1 MNKKFS
7 TLVAAILAAG
17 AWTTANA
24 VEVNSSQFTSAI
36 KEKVLS
42 IDDLKTVFGDEWDG
56 KIELTE
62 SVDLSSGE
70 IKYVVIEDE
79 DVVLTVAKDKK
90 DVTFKGRIVIGAEGV
105 TVSNLKIVNTPVNED
120 ANGYWTKTA
129 ITAFADKVTITG
141 NEISVADAPA
151 GVLANGVVLYPQS
164 EKVTWNVSGNTFE
177 GLNQSVEDEANAP
190 GGAWYSSAIQV
201 YQGTKGE
208 KKQNDPLADSGLAGV
223 NYSGDDVPTTAKAT
237 PVVKE
242 GLNAAA
248 LASGN
253 TFEDCSAD
261 VFVRNNVELAS
272 DATTEAAYVSFS
284 DAETGAETINAAVK
298 AALTEAIKTVAKNG
312 SVNFNGTAAE
322 LAEMLESVTDLST
335 DVAVNTTDGA
345 VTPGVTLP
353 EAELTIGNEDTDP
366 KVALAASYVD
376 GEYYY
381 LVVRTADASKLLST
395 EDGKLAAEVNTAVTE
410 VSDNYLWTVKSA
422 TSNKHDHIDYVFVN
436 KAGVELELCS
446 ANPAAYGKQG
456 VALKVSDEL
465 GALDDLTAD
474 EVLYFGLY
482 RQPSH
487 LLEAQ
492 DMNALHNG
500 GFYVSF
506 NKTAGTEAFAGLLK
520 AEGAN
525 DATSFVLKNEDG
537 SYIIAKATNVA
548 GSNVNEYVYAFE
560 LTDKVAEAS
569 SFRFWHTPINVEDN
583 HALLTK
589 IDSIQVYVPTKES
602 GVKDWATLGTYG
614 LTTDNTKTLGASLE
628 TELAPVSI
636 NLTDYT
642 VKPEEFLKNGF
653 AVIKQLNEDVD
664 LFVVASTC
672 DDEIALAESVV
683 NDVEKQW
690 AVSYDVEKKEYT
702 MKNRENT
709 AVTATIS
716 YTKLRENGDKEDN
729 IYVYGGK
736 EYEITFVPVDA
747 SSNYYKYLSEGTDKN
762 DPDLAEK
769 SFVMSYWSTVFN
781 GYANVAINDK
791 DWAFIDT
798 KAVQAEFTATAVD
811 TVAAKSLINYY
822 DATKKEWKKNEPVLK
837 APVYEFTV
845 GDLEFGLNENGK
857 FALLE
862 DGATAMAIRV
872 AGEHFNLAKVEESAW
887 AGKVYVGNNDSYMYS
902 VNCLYDDNKNTLFM
916 VADNNRPEYRRL
928 GKTVKDGYN
937 DMEGDLNIL
946 KFFRTNDENQFLYE
960 NTMNRNANNGAASLN
975 FLGETNLA
983 DKPANAQLPFL
994 VDTAY
999 IRNET
1004 RKPLYLLSV
1013 RNEFVK
1019 GKEAVACPDHG
1030 FDPNCPHWTAGTPDH
1045 RTGAYLVTLDDS
1057 VATYAQAKYQ
1067 GNIRLAFV
1075 DATHV
1080 GDSLIIASSKHTGT
1094 KTAKNDTLSFVDNK
1108 GKQVMN
1114 AATFAFKL
1122 VDRAVD
1128 PEGDKATFI
1137 IEAVEKAGVKRYV
1150 RVHNTVPVLVSD
1162 IDEAAT
1168 FEVMAAA
1175 EGETATSNEGIEA
1188 TGVSVVATNGAVI
1201 VKGAEGKNVVI
1212 TNVLGQQVANTV
1224 VSSSEATI
1232 SAPAGVVVVAV
1243 EGEAAVK
1250 AIVK

>member
-7 TLVAAILAAG
+7 TLVASLLLAG
-17 AWTTANA
+17 AWMTMDAA
-24 VEVNSSQFTSAI
+24 VVRVKPAI
-36 KEKVLS
+36 
-42 IDDLKTVFGDEWDG
+42 GG
-56 KIELTE
+56 
-62 SVDLSSGE
+62 
-70 IKYVVIEDE
+70 KYVVGIAGEAEGEVSAWTGTDMTLGNAATVDSEDDMAFELKAVEGKEGVFYLKNADNFLCFDSDGEGYLAWNETSKSKIEFKVNGGGLE
-79 DVVLTVAKDKK
+79 YVGLEEGTATFSGKLLIEVGETGSTVRLPYDGYVKPANTKALEFFVYND
-90 DVTFKGRIVIGAEGV
+90 DVTFAEETLELQDEAKTGEYYVIAATDEQILTDDGEGNV
-105 TVSNLKIVNTPVNED
+105 TAVEMT
-120 ANGYWTKTA
+120 
-129 ITAFADKVTITG
+129 
-141 NEISVADAPA
+141 
-151 GVLANGVVLYPQS
+151 
-164 EKVTWNVSGNTFE
+164 
-177 GLNQSVEDEANAP
+177 EDEAELDNVLWTITTGKAAD
-190 GGAWYSSAIQV
+190 GTTITYKLTNKKSGKSLVIENRDNFIVAGSAARFTLGV
-201 YQGTKGE
+201 G
-208 KKQNDPLADSGLAGV
+208 NDQLLGV
-223 NYSGDDVPTTAKAT
+223 NGDALEVNVTAANFGVYKS
-237 PVVKE
+237 PVVKLNSTKLNDMLSEGFNMTIKKTAAGKETIE
-242 GLNAAA
+242 GL
-248 LASGN
+248 
-253 TFEDCSAD
+253 
-261 VFVRNNVELAS
+261 
-272 DATTEAAYVSFS
+272 
-284 DAETGAETINAAVK
+284 
-298 AALTEAIKTVAKNG
+298 
-312 SVNFNGTAAE
+312 
-322 LAEMLESVTDLST
+322 
-335 DVAVNTTDGA
+335 
-345 VTPGVTLP
+345 
-353 EAELTIGNEDTDP
+353 
-366 KVALAASYVD
+366 
-376 GEYYY
+376 
-381 LVVRTADASKLLST
+381 
-395 EDGKLAAEVNTAVTE
+395 
-410 VSDNYLWTVKSA
+410 
-422 TSNKHDHIDYVFVN
+422 
-436 KAGVELELCS
+436 
-446 ANPAAYGKQG
+446 
-456 VALKVSDEL
+456 
-465 GALDDLTAD
+465 
-474 EVLYFGLY
+474 
-482 RQPSH
+482 
-487 LLEAQ
+487 
-492 DMNALHNG
+492 
-500 GFYVSF
+500 
-506 NKTAGTEAFAGLLK
+506 EAFAGDLV
-520 AEGAN
+520 ATQN
-525 DATSFVLKNEDG
+525 DKTRFQIKNGEKYIALNKTGWDADNTGVAQRKTKFV
-537 SYIIAKATNVA
+537 
-548 GSNVNEYVYAFE
+548 
-560 LTDKVAEAS
+560 LTDKVADACWFEFTQYAGTAS
-569 SFRFWHTPINVEDN
+569 ELVKEVTVYEKEDATEMYGKLFISSLEGKHVLTVTPE
-583 HALLTK
+583 LYEYET
-589 IDSIQVYVPTKES
+589 QKE
-602 GVKDWATLGTYG
+602 TLPYI
-614 LTTDNTKTLGASLE
+614 TLGADN
-628 TELAPVSI
+628 I
-636 NLTDYT
+636 

-664 LFVVASTC
+664 MFVVATTC
-672 DDEIALAESVV
+672 DNSIALAESVV

-690 AVSYDVEKKEYT
+690 AVSYDVEKKVYK
-702 MKNRENT
+702 MVNRENT
-709 AVTATIS
+709 AVEKEVS
-716 YTKLRENGDKEDN
+716 YTLLRENGDKKDN
-729 IYVYGGK
+729 IYVYNGT

-811 TVAAKSLINYY
+811 TVAAKTLINYY
-822 DATKKEWKKNEPVLK
+822 DATKKEWQKNEPVLK

-845 GDLEFGLNENGK
+845 GDLDFGLNKDGK
-857 FALLE
+857 FALLDDE
-862 DGATAMAIRV
+862 ATAMAIRV
-872 AGEHFNLAKVEESAW
+872 AGEHFNLAKAKDIEGKNTAKW
-887 AGKVYVGNNDSYMYS
+887 DGKVYVGNNDSYMYS

-1080 GDSLIIASSKHTGT
+1080 GDSLIIASSKYTGT
-1094 KTAKNDTLSFVDNK
+1094 KTTKNDTLSFVKKD
-1108 GKQVMN
+1108 GKQRMN

-1137 IEAVEKAGVKRYV
+1137 IEAVPASENGPARYV
-1150 RVHNTVPVLVSD
+1150 RVHNTVPVLVD
-1162 IDEAAT
+1162 NIAEAAT

-1224 VSSSEATI
+1224 VSSSEASI
-1232 SAPAGVVVVAV
+1232 AAPAGMVVVAV

>member
-24 VEVNSSQFTSAI
+24 VDVTPEQFSNAI
-36 KEKVLS
+36 SEKVLS
-42 IDDLKTVFGDEWDG
+42 IDVLKTALGDKWDS
-56 KIELTE
+56 KIELTGN
-62 SVDLSSGE
+62 VDLSES
-70 IKYVVIEDE
+70 KYVVIKGDE
-79 DVVLTVAKDKK
+79 GKDIVLTAAKDKE
-90 DVTFKGRIVIGAEGV
+90 VTFTGRIVIGTEGV
-105 TVSNLKIVNTPVNED
+105 TVSNLKIVNNPVNED

-129 ITAFADKVTITG
+129 ITAFANKVTITG
-141 NEISVADAPA
+141 NTISVGESATEGA
-151 GVLANGVVLYPQS
+151 LANGVVLYPQS
-164 EKVTWNVSGNTFE
+164 ENVEWTVSGNTFE
-177 GLNQSVEDEANAP
+177 GLNNVVDE
-190 GGAWYSSAIQV
+190 WYSSAIQV
-201 YQGTKGE
+201 YQGTAGE
-208 KKQNDPLADSGLAGV
+208 VKVGDPLADTELLGV
-223 NYSGDDVPTTAKAT
+223 NVESGDADNAT
-237 PVVKE
+237 PVIKK

-253 TFEDCSAD
+253 TFKKCAAD
-261 VFVRNNVELAS
+261 VFVRNNVELAEGAS
-272 DATTEAAYVSFS
+272 TEAAYVSNPE
-284 DAETGAETINAAVK
+284 DADQNDAVK
-298 AALTEAIKTVAKNG
+298 AALLDAIKSIVKDG
-312 SVNFNGTAAE
+312 SINFDGTAEEFAALITSDE
-322 LAEMLESVTDLST
+322 LADVENSTSVF
-335 DVAVNTTDGA
+335 VTTKDGA
-345 VTPGVTLP
+345 VTPGLTLL
-353 EAELTIGNEDTDP
+353 EEKLTIGSEEGDP
-366 KVALAASYVD
+366 EVALAASYVD

-381 LVVRTADASKLLST
+381 LVVKTEDASKLLST
-395 EDGKLAAEVNTAVTE
+395 DENKGLVAEANTDVTE
-410 VSDNYLWTVKSA
+410 ISDNYLWKVKSA

-446 ANPAAYGKQG
+446 ANKAAYDKKG
-456 VALKVSDEL
+456 VALVVSEEL
-465 GALDDLTAD
+465 SALDGLSAD

-487 LLEAQ
+487 LVNVE

-506 NKTAGTEAFAGLLK
+506 KDVAGTDAFNGLLK
-520 AEGAN
+520 AEGAVG
-525 DATSFVLKNEDG
+525 AEEFVLKNEDG
-537 SYIIAKATNVA
+537 SYIIAKATNVQ

-589 IDSIQVYVPTKES
+589 IDSIQVLVPTKES
-602 GVKDWATLGTYG
+602 GVKAWATLGTYG

-628 TELAPVSI
+628 TELDPVSI
-636 NLTDYT
+636 NLADYT

-653 AVIKQLNEDVD
+653 AVIKLLAENEDDTD
-664 LFVVASTC
+664 LFVVATGC
-672 DDEIALAESVV
+672 GEKKITLAESVV
-683 NDVEKQW
+683 NDLEKQW
-690 AVSYDVEKKEYT
+690 AISYDPEKKVYT
-702 MKNRENT
+702 MKNRENLEA
-709 AVTATIS
+709 AVIEIP

-729 IYVYGGK
+729 IYLYAGQ
-736 EYEITFVPVDA
+736 EYEITFVPVDE
-747 SSNYYKYLSEGTDKN
+747 SSNYYKYLSVDAA
-762 DPDLAEK
+762 DLEEK

-798 KAVQAEFTATAVD
+798 KVEQTEFTAAAVD
-811 TVAAKSLINYY
+811 TVKAKSLINYY
-822 DATKKEWKKNEPVLK
+822 DADKKEWKKNEPVLK
-837 APVYEFTV
+837 APVYEFNV
-845 GDLEFGLNENGK
+845 GELEFGLNNNGK

-862 DGATAMAIRV
+862 DGATQMAIRV

-887 AGKVYVGNNDSYMYS
+887 DGKVYVGNNDSYMYA
-902 VNCLYDDNKNTLFM
+902 VNCLYDDNKNTLFV

-928 GKTVKDGYN
+928 GATVKDGYN

-960 NTMNRNANNGAASLN
+960 NTMNRNAQNGDACLN

-983 DKPANAQLPFL
+983 DQPAKSQLPFL
-994 VDTAY
+994 VDTAF

-1045 RTGAYLVTLDDS
+1045 RTGAYLVALDDS

-1067 GNIRLAFV
+1067 GNVRLAFV

-1080 GDSLIIASSKHTGT
+1080 GDSLIIASSKYTG
-1094 KTAKNDTLSFVDNK
+1094 KKKDAAKDTLSFVTNK
-1108 GKQVMN
+1108 GAQKMN

-1128 PEGDKATFI
+1128 PEGDKAAFF
-1137 IEAVEKAGVKRYV
+1137 IEAVPATEGGTARYV
-1150 RVHNTVPVLVSD
+1150 RVHNTVPVLVSNL
-1162 IDEAAT
+1162 DEAAK

-1175 EGETATSNEGIEA
+1175 EGETATSNESIA
-1188 TGVSVVATNGAVI
+1188 TEGVKVIAGNGVVT

-1212 TNVLGQQVANTV
+1212 TNVLGQTIANTV
-1224 VSSSEATI
+1224 VSSDEATI
-1232 SAPAGVVVVAV
+1232 ATPAGVVVVAV

>member
-7 TLVAAILAAG
+7 TLVASLLLAG
-17 AWTTANA
+17 AWTTIDAA
-24 VEVNSSQFTSAI
+24 VV
-36 KEKVLS
+36 KVDPV
-42 IDDLKTVFGDEWDG
+42 IGG
-56 KIELTE
+56 
-62 SVDLSSGE
+62 
-70 IKYVVIEDE
+70 KYVVGIAGEAEGEVSAWTGTDMTLGNAEEVDSEADMNIELEAIEGE
-79 DVVLTVAKDKK
+79 DGLFYVKSGDNYLSFDATQSWDKSITWTSDKTKIKFALNNEGMLTYSATENGMTGGVDGTLFITDDGVGFNYPNYDKPADAKALEFFVYND
-90 DVTFKGRIVIGAEGV
+90 DVTFAEETLELQDEAKTGEYYVIAATDKQILTDDGEGNV
-105 TVSNLKIVNTPVNED
+105 TVVEMTEGEAELDNVL
-120 ANGYWTKTA
+120 W
-129 ITAFADKVTITG
+129 TITTGKAADGTTITYKLTNKKSGKSLVIENRDNFIVAGSAASFTLGVG
-141 NEISVADAPA
+141 N
-151 GVLANGVVLYPQS
+151 GQLLG
-164 EKVTWNVSGNTFE
+164 VSGTALE
-177 GLNQSVEDEANAP
+177 VSETAANF
-190 GGAWYSSAIQV
+190 GV
-201 YQGTKGE
+201 YK
-208 KKQNDPLADSGLAGV
+208 S
-223 NYSGDDVPTTAKAT
+223 
-237 PVVKE
+237 PVVKLNSTKLNDMLSEGFNMTIKKTAAGKETIE
-242 GLNAAA
+242 GL
-248 LASGN
+248 
-253 TFEDCSAD
+253 
-261 VFVRNNVELAS
+261 
-272 DATTEAAYVSFS
+272 
-284 DAETGAETINAAVK
+284 
-298 AALTEAIKTVAKNG
+298 
-312 SVNFNGTAAE
+312 
-322 LAEMLESVTDLST
+322 
-335 DVAVNTTDGA
+335 
-345 VTPGVTLP
+345 
-353 EAELTIGNEDTDP
+353 
-366 KVALAASYVD
+366 
-376 GEYYY
+376 
-381 LVVRTADASKLLST
+381 
-395 EDGKLAAEVNTAVTE
+395 
-410 VSDNYLWTVKSA
+410 
-422 TSNKHDHIDYVFVN
+422 
-436 KAGVELELCS
+436 
-446 ANPAAYGKQG
+446 
-456 VALKVSDEL
+456 
-465 GALDDLTAD
+465 
-474 EVLYFGLY
+474 
-482 RQPSH
+482 
-487 LLEAQ
+487 
-492 DMNALHNG
+492 
-500 GFYVSF
+500 
-506 NKTAGTEAFAGLLK
+506 EAFAGDLVAAQDDKTRFQIKNGEKYIALNK
-520 AEGAN
+520 TGW
-525 DATSFVLKNEDG
+525 DADNTGVAQRKTKFV
-537 SYIIAKATNVA
+537 
-548 GSNVNEYVYAFE
+548 
-560 LTDKVAEAS
+560 LTDKVADACWFEFTQYAGTASELVKEVIVYETEEAETMYGKLFIS
-569 SFRFWHTPINVEDN
+569 SLEGKHVLTVTPE
-583 HALLTK
+583 LYEFET
-589 IDSIQVYVPTKES
+589 QKETLPYI
-602 GVKDWATLGTYG
+602 TLGV
-614 LTTDNTKTLGASLE
+614 DN
-628 TELAPVSI
+628 I
-636 NLTDYT
+636 

-672 DDEIALAESVV
+672 GKEIALAESVV

-690 AVSYDVEKKEYT
+690 AVSYDVEKKVYK
-702 MKNRENT
+702 MVNRENT
-709 AVTATIS
+709 AVEKEVS
-716 YTKLRENGDKEDN
+716 YTLLRENGDKKDN
-729 IYVYGGK
+729 IYVYNGT

-747 SSNYYKYLSEGTDKN
+747 SSKYYMYLSEGTDKN

-811 TVAAKSLINYY
+811 TVAAKTLINYY
-822 DATKKEWKKNEPVLK
+822 DATKKEWQKNEPVLK

-845 GDLEFGLNENGK
+845 GDLDFGLNKDGK
-857 FALLE
+857 FALLDDE
-862 DGATAMAIRV
+862 ATAMAIRV
-872 AGEHFNLAKVEESAW
+872 AGEHFNLAKAKDIEGKNTAKW
-887 AGKVYVGNNDSYMYS
+887 DGKVYVGNNDSYMYS

-916 VADNNRPEYRRL
+916 VVDNNRPEYRRL

-1080 GDSLIIASSKHTGT
+1080 GDSLIIASSKYTGT
-1094 KTAKNDTLSFVDNK
+1094 KTAKNDTLSFVKKD
-1108 GKQVMN
+1108 GKQRMN

-1137 IEAVEKAGVKRYV
+1137 IEAVPASENGPARYV
-1150 RVHNTVPVLVSD
+1150 RVHNTVPVLVD
-1162 IDEAAT
+1162 NIAEAAT

-1232 SAPAGVVVVAV
+1232 AAPAGVVVVAV
-1243 EGEAAVK
+1243 EGEVAVK

>member
-7 TLVAAILAAG
+7 TLVATLLLSGALFTLNAAEAANLSDVAGIEVVDKTASTPMTIKFTADATLSDGGYIEITEDDVVVDGQGKTLNGNIVVFGKNVTIKNLKVVYARTNDSMSSAVMINAEG
-17 AWTTANA
+17 ATVQDCKFEQAEETTDNVWTNGLVVWPVGGKQTITVKNCSFKGFAQS
-24 VEVNSSQFTSAI
+24 VEVDDNTTCSGSGLLVTAKAPTDKNWQTGKLDGVESAAY
-36 KEKVLS
+36 S
-42 IDDLKTVFGDEWDG
+42 DL
-56 KIELTE
+56 
-62 SVDLSSGE
+62 
-70 IKYVVIEDE
+70 
-79 DVVLTVAKDKK
+79 
-90 DVTFKGRIVIGAEGV
+90 
-105 TVSNLKIVNTPVNED
+105 
-120 ANGYWTKTA
+120 
-129 ITAFADKVTITG
+129 TI
-141 NEISVADAPA
+141 SM
-151 GVLANGVVLYPQS
+151 
-164 EKVTWNVSGNTFE
+164 SGNTFE
-177 GLNQSVEDEANAP
+177 GCAIDYNLGEDAWEGTTWKQSGYIKTSITPLYGEAGELLN
-190 GGAWYSSAIQV
+190 GGEVVDA
-201 YQGTKGE
+201 
-208 KKQNDPLADSGLAGV
+208 V
-223 NYSGDDVPTTAKAT
+223 NQ
-237 PVVKE
+237 
-242 GLNAAA
+242 A
-248 LASGN
+248 L
-253 TFEDCSAD
+253 D
-261 VFVRNNVELAS
+261 
-272 DATTEAAYVSFS
+272 
-284 DAETGAETINAAVK
+284 GAEIT
-298 AALTEAIKTVAKNG
+298 
-312 SVNFNGTAAE
+312 FNGTAEEFAE
-322 LAEMLESVTDLST
+322 LTSEIDDKTNMTVTT
-335 DVAVNTTDGA
+335 KDGA

-353 EAELTIGNEDTDP
+353 DETLAIGDGEDAP
-366 KVALAASYVD
+366 EVALAASYVD

-381 LVVRTADASKLLST
+381 LVVKGDSSNLLYTEEGELKAAGNKEASIT
-395 EDGKLAAEVNTAVTE
+395 EEN
-410 VSDNYLWTVKSA
+410 SDNYLWTVKSA

-446 ANPAAYGKQG
+446 ANKAAYDKKG
-456 VALKVSDEL
+456 VALVVSEEL
-465 GALDDLTAD
+465 SALDGLNAD

-487 LLEAQ
+487 LVNVE

-506 NKTAGTEAFAGLLK
+506 KDVAGTDAFNGLLK
-520 AEGAN
+520 AEGAVG
-525 DATSFVLKNEDG
+525 TEEFVLKNEDG
-537 SYIIAKATNVA
+537 SYIIAKATNVQ

-589 IDSIQVYVPTKES
+589 IDSIQVLVPTKES
-602 GVKDWATLGTYG
+602 GVKAWATLGTYG

-628 TELAPVSI
+628 TELDPVSI
-636 NLTDYT
+636 NLADYT

-653 AVIKQLNEDVD
+653 AVIKLLAENEDDTD
-664 LFVVASTC
+664 LFVVATGC
-672 DDEIALAESVV
+672 GEKKITLAESVV
-683 NDVEKQW
+683 NDLEKQW
-690 AVSYDVEKKEYT
+690 AISYDPEKKVYT
-702 MKNRENT
+702 MKNRENLEA
-709 AVTATIS
+709 AVIEIP

-729 IYVYGGK
+729 IYLYAGQ
-736 EYEITFVPVDA
+736 EYEITFVPVDE
-747 SSNYYKYLSEGTDKN
+747 SSNYYKYLSVDAA
-762 DPDLAEK
+762 DLEEK

-798 KAVQAEFTATAVD
+798 KVEQTEFTAAAVD
-811 TVAAKSLINYY
+811 TVKAKSLINYY
-822 DATKKEWKKNEPVLK
+822 DADKKEWKKNEPVLK
-837 APVYEFTV
+837 APVYEFNV
-845 GDLEFGLNENGK
+845 GELEFGLNNNGK

-862 DGATAMAIRV
+862 DGATQMAIRV

-887 AGKVYVGNNDSYMYS
+887 DGKVYVGNNDSYMYA
-902 VNCLYDDNKNTLFM
+902 VNCLYDDNKNTLFV

-928 GKTVKDGYN
+928 GATVKDGYN

-960 NTMNRNANNGAASLN
+960 NTMNRNAQNGDACLN

-983 DKPANAQLPFL
+983 DQPAKSQLPFL
-994 VDTAY
+994 VDTAF

-1045 RTGAYLVTLDDS
+1045 RTGAYLVALDDS

-1067 GNIRLAFV
+1067 GNVRLAFV

-1080 GDSLIIASSKHTGT
+1080 GDSLIIASSKYTG
-1094 KTAKNDTLSFVDNK
+1094 KKKDAAKDTLSFVTNK
-1108 GKQVMN
+1108 GAQKMN

-1128 PEGDKATFI
+1128 PEGDKAAFF
-1137 IEAVEKAGVKRYV
+1137 IEAVPATEGGTARYV
-1150 RVHNTVPVLVSD
+1150 RVHNTVPVLVSNL
-1162 IDEAAT
+1162 DEAAK

-1175 EGETATSNEGIEA
+1175 EGETATSNESIA
-1188 TGVSVVATNGAVI
+1188 TEGVKVIAGNGVVT

-1212 TNVLGQQVANTV
+1212 TNVLGQTIANTV
-1224 VSSSEATI
+1224 VSSDEATI
-1232 SAPAGVVVVAV
+1232 ATPAGVVVVAV

>member
-7 TLVAAILAAG
+7 TLVASLLLAG
-17 AWTTANA
+17 AWMTMDAA
-24 VEVNSSQFTSAI
+24 VVRVKPAI
-36 KEKVLS
+36 
-42 IDDLKTVFGDEWDG
+42 GG
-56 KIELTE
+56 
-62 SVDLSSGE
+62 
-70 IKYVVIEDE
+70 KYVVGIAGEAEGEVSAWTGTDMTLGNAATVDSEDDMAFELKAVEGKEGVFYLKNADNFLCFDSDGEGYLAWNETSKSKIEFKVNGGGLE
-79 DVVLTVAKDKK
+79 YVGLEEGTATFSGKLLIEVGETGSTVRLPYDGYVKPANTKALEFFVYND
-90 DVTFKGRIVIGAEGV
+90 DVTFAEETLELQDEAKTGEYYVIAATDEQILTDDGEGNV
-105 TVSNLKIVNTPVNED
+105 TAVEMT
-120 ANGYWTKTA
+120 
-129 ITAFADKVTITG
+129 
-141 NEISVADAPA
+141 
-151 GVLANGVVLYPQS
+151 
-164 EKVTWNVSGNTFE
+164 
-177 GLNQSVEDEANAP
+177 EDEAELDNVLWTITTGKAAD
-190 GGAWYSSAIQV
+190 GTTITYKLTNKKSGKSLVIENRDNFIVAGSAARFTLGV
-201 YQGTKGE
+201 G
-208 KKQNDPLADSGLAGV
+208 NDQLLGV
-223 NYSGDDVPTTAKAT
+223 NGDALEVNVTAANFGVYKS
-237 PVVKE
+237 PVVKLNSTKLNDMLSEGFNMTIKKTAAGKETIE
-242 GLNAAA
+242 GL
-248 LASGN
+248 
-253 TFEDCSAD
+253 
-261 VFVRNNVELAS
+261 
-272 DATTEAAYVSFS
+272 
-284 DAETGAETINAAVK
+284 
-298 AALTEAIKTVAKNG
+298 
-312 SVNFNGTAAE
+312 
-322 LAEMLESVTDLST
+322 
-335 DVAVNTTDGA
+335 
-345 VTPGVTLP
+345 
-353 EAELTIGNEDTDP
+353 
-366 KVALAASYVD
+366 
-376 GEYYY
+376 
-381 LVVRTADASKLLST
+381 
-395 EDGKLAAEVNTAVTE
+395 
-410 VSDNYLWTVKSA
+410 
-422 TSNKHDHIDYVFVN
+422 
-436 KAGVELELCS
+436 
-446 ANPAAYGKQG
+446 
-456 VALKVSDEL
+456 
-465 GALDDLTAD
+465 
-474 EVLYFGLY
+474 
-482 RQPSH
+482 
-487 LLEAQ
+487 
-492 DMNALHNG
+492 
-500 GFYVSF
+500 
-506 NKTAGTEAFAGLLK
+506 EAFAGDLV
-520 AEGAN
+520 ATQN
-525 DATSFVLKNEDG
+525 DKTRFQIKNGEKYIALNKTGWDADNTGVAQRKTKFV
-537 SYIIAKATNVA
+537 
-548 GSNVNEYVYAFE
+548 
-560 LTDKVAEAS
+560 LTDKVADACWFEFTQYAGTAS
-569 SFRFWHTPINVEDN
+569 ELVKEVTVYEKEDATEMYGKLFISSLEGKHVLTVTPE
-583 HALLTK
+583 LYEYET
-589 IDSIQVYVPTKES
+589 QKE
-602 GVKDWATLGTYG
+602 TLPYI
-614 LTTDNTKTLGASLE
+614 TLGADN
-628 TELAPVSI
+628 I
-636 NLTDYT
+636 

-664 LFVVASTC
+664 MFVVATTC
-672 DDEIALAESVV
+672 DNSIALAESVV

-690 AVSYDVEKKEYT
+690 AVSYDVEKKVYK
-702 MKNRENT
+702 MVNRENT
-709 AVTATIS
+709 AVEKEAS
-716 YTKLRENGDKEDN
+716 YTLLRENGDKKDN
-729 IYVYGGK
+729 IYVYNGT

-811 TVAAKSLINYY
+811 TVAAKTLINYY
-822 DATKKEWKKNEPVLK
+822 DATKKEWQKNEPVLK

-845 GDLEFGLNENGK
+845 GDLDFGLNKDGK
-857 FALLE
+857 FALLDDE
-862 DGATAMAIRV
+862 ATAMAIRV
-872 AGEHFNLAKVEESAW
+872 AGEHFNLAKAKDIEGKNTAKW
-887 AGKVYVGNNDSYMYS
+887 DGKVYVGNNDSYMYS

-1080 GDSLIIASSKHTGT
+1080 GDSLIIASSKYTGT
-1094 KTAKNDTLSFVDNK
+1094 KTTKNDTLSFVKKD
-1108 GKQVMN
+1108 GKQRMN

-1137 IEAVEKAGVKRYV
+1137 IEAVPASENGPARYV
-1150 RVHNTVPVLVSD
+1150 RVHNTVPVLVD
-1162 IDEAAT
+1162 NIAEAAT

-1224 VSSSEATI
+1224 VSSSEASI
-1232 SAPAGVVVVAV
+1232 AAPAGMVVVAV

>member
-7 TLVAAILAAG
+7 TLVASLLLAG
-17 AWTTANA
+17 AWMTMDAA
-24 VEVNSSQFTSAI
+24 VVRVKPAI
-36 KEKVLS
+36 
-42 IDDLKTVFGDEWDG
+42 GG
-56 KIELTE
+56 
-62 SVDLSSGE
+62 
-70 IKYVVIEDE
+70 KYVVGIAGEAEGEVSAWTGTDMTLGNAAIVDSEDDMAFELKAVEGKEGVFYLKNADNFLCFDSDGEGYLAWNETSKSKIEFKVNGGGLE
-79 DVVLTVAKDKK
+79 YVGLEEGTATFSGKLLIEVGETGSTVRLPYDGYVKPANTKALEFFVYND
-90 DVTFKGRIVIGAEGV
+90 DVTFAEETLELQDEAKTGEYYVIAATDEQILTDDGEGNV
-105 TVSNLKIVNTPVNED
+105 TAVEMT
-120 ANGYWTKTA
+120 
-129 ITAFADKVTITG
+129 
-141 NEISVADAPA
+141 
-151 GVLANGVVLYPQS
+151 
-164 EKVTWNVSGNTFE
+164 
-177 GLNQSVEDEANAP
+177 EDEAELDNVLWTITTGKAAD
-190 GGAWYSSAIQV
+190 GTTITYKLTNKKSGKSLVIENRDNFIVAGSAARFTLGV
-201 YQGTKGE
+201 G
-208 KKQNDPLADSGLAGV
+208 NDQLLGV
-223 NYSGDDVPTTAKAT
+223 NGDALEVNVTAANFGVYKS
-237 PVVKE
+237 PVVKLNSTKLNDMLSEGFNMTIKKTAAGKETIE
-242 GLNAAA
+242 GL
-248 LASGN
+248 
-253 TFEDCSAD
+253 
-261 VFVRNNVELAS
+261 
-272 DATTEAAYVSFS
+272 
-284 DAETGAETINAAVK
+284 
-298 AALTEAIKTVAKNG
+298 
-312 SVNFNGTAAE
+312 
-322 LAEMLESVTDLST
+322 
-335 DVAVNTTDGA
+335 
-345 VTPGVTLP
+345 
-353 EAELTIGNEDTDP
+353 
-366 KVALAASYVD
+366 
-376 GEYYY
+376 
-381 LVVRTADASKLLST
+381 
-395 EDGKLAAEVNTAVTE
+395 
-410 VSDNYLWTVKSA
+410 
-422 TSNKHDHIDYVFVN
+422 
-436 KAGVELELCS
+436 
-446 ANPAAYGKQG
+446 
-456 VALKVSDEL
+456 
-465 GALDDLTAD
+465 
-474 EVLYFGLY
+474 
-482 RQPSH
+482 
-487 LLEAQ
+487 
-492 DMNALHNG
+492 
-500 GFYVSF
+500 
-506 NKTAGTEAFAGLLK
+506 EAFAGDLV
-520 AEGAN
+520 ATQN
-525 DATSFVLKNEDG
+525 DKTRFQIKNGEKYIALNKTGWDADNTGVAQRKTKFV
-537 SYIIAKATNVA
+537 
-548 GSNVNEYVYAFE
+548 
-560 LTDKVAEAS
+560 LTDKVADACWFEFTQYAGTAS
-569 SFRFWHTPINVEDN
+569 ELVKEVTVYEKEDATEMYGKLFISSLEGKHVLTVTPE
-583 HALLTK
+583 LYEYET
-589 IDSIQVYVPTKES
+589 QKE
-602 GVKDWATLGTYG
+602 TLPYI
-614 LTTDNTKTLGASLE
+614 TLGADN
-628 TELAPVSI
+628 I
-636 NLTDYT
+636 

-664 LFVVASTC
+664 MFVVATTC
-672 DDEIALAESVV
+672 DNSIALAESVV

-690 AVSYDVEKKEYT
+690 AVSYDVEKKVYK
-702 MKNRENT
+702 MVNRENT
-709 AVTATIS
+709 AVEKEVS
-716 YTKLRENGDKEDN
+716 YTLLRENGDKKDN
-729 IYVYGGK
+729 IYVYNGT

-811 TVAAKSLINYY
+811 TVAAKTLINYY
-822 DATKKEWKKNEPVLK
+822 DATKKEWQKNEPVLK

-845 GDLEFGLNENGK
+845 GDLDFGLNKDGK
-857 FALLE
+857 FALLDDE
-862 DGATAMAIRV
+862 ATAMAIRV
-872 AGEHFNLAKVEESAW
+872 AGEHFNLAKAKDIEGKNTAKW
-887 AGKVYVGNNDSYMYS
+887 DGKVYVGNNDSYMYS

-1080 GDSLIIASSKHTGT
+1080 GDSLIIASSKYTGT
-1094 KTAKNDTLSFVDNK
+1094 KTTKNDTLSFVKKD
-1108 GKQVMN
+1108 GKQRMN

-1137 IEAVEKAGVKRYV
+1137 IEAVPASENGPARYV
-1150 RVHNTVPVLVSD
+1150 RVHNTVPVLVD
-1162 IDEAAT
+1162 NIAEAAT

-1224 VSSSEATI
+1224 VSSSEASI
-1232 SAPAGVVVVAV
+1232 AAPAGMVVVAV

>member
-7 TLVAAILAAG
+7 TLVATLLLSGALFTLNAEPVSDLSKVAG
-17 AWTTANA
+17 IEVVDATA
-24 VEVNSSQFTSAI
+24 STPKTIKFTGDATLSDGAYIEITEDNVVVDGQGKTLNGNIVVFGKNVTVKDLKVVYARANTDAMSSAI
-36 KEKVLS
+36 MINAEGATVQNCDFELAETEVENVWTNGLVIWPIGGEQTIKVENCS
-42 IDDLKTVFGDEWDG
+42 FKGFAQSVEDDESTWTGSGLLITAEAPTDKTWQ
-56 KIELTE
+56 
-62 SVDLSSGE
+62 
-70 IKYVVIEDE
+70 
-79 DVVLTVAKDKK
+79 KDKL
-90 DVTFKGRIVIGAEGV
+90 GEGAE
-105 TVSNLKIVNTPVNED
+105 SAAYSDL
-120 ANGYWTKTA
+120 
-129 ITAFADKVTITG
+129 TI
-141 NEISVADAPA
+141 SM
-151 GVLANGVVLYPQS
+151 
-164 EKVTWNVSGNTFE
+164 SGNTFE
-177 GLNQSVEDEANAP
+177 GCAIDYCITEEQWESGKWTQSGYIETLITPLYKDDKLVN
-190 GGAWYSSAIQV
+190 GGEVADAV
-201 YQGTKGE
+201 
-208 KKQNDPLADSGLAGV
+208 KQ
-223 NYSGDDVPTTAKAT
+223 
-237 PVVKE
+237 
-242 GLNAAA
+242 A
-248 LASGN
+248 L
-253 TFEDCSAD
+253 E
-261 VFVRNNVELAS
+261 
-272 DATTEAAYVSFS
+272 
-284 DAETGAETINAAVK
+284 GAEIT
-298 AALTEAIKTVAKNG
+298 
-312 SVNFNGTAAE
+312 FNGTAEEFAT
-322 LAEMLESVTDLST
+322 STSGITDKT
-335 DVAVNTTDGA
+335 NITVNTKDGA
-345 VTPGVTLP
+345 VTPGVKLP
-353 EAELTIGNEDTDP
+353 EETLTIGSGATDP

-381 LVVRTADASKLLST
+381 LVVKTTDASKLLST
-395 EDGKLAAEVNTAVTE
+395 NDGKLAAEANTAVTG

-456 VALKVSDEL
+456 VALKVSEEL
-465 GALDDLTAD
+465 GALEGLTKD

-487 LLEAQ
+487 LLEKEV
-492 DMNALHNG
+492 MNALHNG
-500 GFYVSF
+500 GFYISF
-506 NKTAGTEAFAGLLK
+506 KDVAGTDAFNGLLV
-520 AEGAN
+520 AEGAAN
-525 DATSFVLKNEDG
+525 ATSFVLKNEDG

-589 IDSIQVYVPTKES
+589 IDSIQVYVPTKTAN
-602 GVKDWATLGTYG
+602 VKAWATLGTYG

-672 DDEIALAESVV
+672 DNKIALAESVV

-690 AVSYDVEKKEYT
+690 AVSYDVEKKVYK
-702 MKNRENT
+702 MVNRENT
-709 AVTATIS
+709 AVS
-716 YTKLRENGDKEDN
+716 VEVPYTQLRENGDKEDN

-736 EYEITFVPVDA
+736 KYEITFVPVDA
-747 SSNYYKYLSEGTDKN
+747 SSKYYKFLSEGTDKN

-811 TVAAKSLINYY
+811 TVAAKTLINYY
-822 DATKKEWKKNEPVLK
+822 DATKKEWQKNEPVLK

-845 GDLEFGLNENGK
+845 GDLDFGLNKDGK
-857 FALLE
+857 FALLDDE
-862 DGATAMAIRV
+862 ATAMAIRV
-872 AGEHFNLAKVEESAW
+872 AGEHFNLAKAKDIEGKNTAKW
-887 AGKVYVGNNDSYMYS
+887 DGKVYVGNNDSYMYS

-1080 GDSLIIASSKHTGT
+1080 GDSLIIASSKYTGT
-1094 KTAKNDTLSFVDNK
+1094 KTAKNDTLSFVKKD
-1108 GKQVMN
+1108 GKQRMN

-1137 IEAVEKAGVKRYV
+1137 IEAVPASENGPARYV
-1150 RVHNTVPVLVSD
+1150 RVHNTVPVLVD
-1162 IDEAAT
+1162 NIAEAAT

-1224 VSSSEATI
+1224 VSSSEASI
-1232 SAPAGVVVVAV
+1232 AAPAGMVVVAV